1 MIEIVGHR
9 AFKGQYIENTWT
21 AFDRAYEA
29 KADVIET
36 DLQMTSD
43 GVVVINHDSDTG
55 RIWDR
60 KLVIAD
66 HTYKEISQLRC
77 KDDKDSEMPTL
88 EQLLEWAVDHPR
100 ATLMLD
106 IKFTNNK
113 IILLKTF
120 ATMLKVRNDVKFWQS
135 RIIWGL
141 WLLDWFEY
149 GIETGVLKDFKVIVI
164 TLSLE
169 VARQFIDFSIQLN
182 NPHYRLYGISVH
194 YVASWTNT
202 FRSKM
207 APVLKKYDI
216 KVFLWTVNKV
226 VDFKCMA
233 GLPIH
238 GVVTDDPVV
247 ARRLCLEFSSIKEFR
262 LPEFAS
268 VSRFRFDLYLIVYQV
283 ICSLLFAKW
292 AHYSIGGWS
301 FAYLVFL
308 LLRMIR
314 FL

>member
-1 MIEIVGHR
+1 MVQIVGHR

-43 GVVVINHDSDTG
+43 GVVMVNHDADTG
-55 RIWDR
+55 RIWDQE
-60 KLVIAD
+60 LVIAD
-66 HTYKEISQLRC
+66 HTYEEISKLRC
-77 KDDKDSEMPTL
+77 KDDPSSKMPTL
-88 EQLLEWAVDHPR
+88 EELLEWAIEHPR
-100 ATLMLD
+100 GKIMLD

-120 ATMLKVRNDVKFWQS
+120 SSMLRVKNDLAYWQS
-135 RIIWGL
+135 RIIWGI

-149 GIETGVLKDFKVIVI
+149 GIETGVLKDFQIIVI

-169 VARQFIDFSIQLN
+169 VAKSFIDYSLELN
-182 NPHYRLYGISVH
+182 NPHYQLYGISIH
-194 YVASWTNT
+194 FVASWTEE
-202 FRSKM
+202 FRQQL
-207 APVLKKYDI
+207 APILLKNNI

-226 VDFKCMA
+226 IDFKYMA

-238 GVVTDDPVV
+238 GVVTDNPIV
-247 ARRLCLEFSSIKEFR
+247 ARQLCLEFSSIKEFKV
-262 LPEFAS
+262 PDWTTANGI
-268 VSRFRFDLYLIVYQV
+268 RFHIYLIVYGLV
-283 ICSLLFAKW
+283 CGLLFTKW
-292 AHYSIGGWS
+292 AHYRVAGWS

-308 LLRMIR
+308 TLRKIH